1 MRIIGAGVVAVL
13 VAILLFFVRPAA
25 VLDLDNR
32 VCDVLTRWAG
42 PGKQTGRV
50 MVVEIDDKSVAR
62 HGRWPWPREL
72 TGRLVERV
80 AANNPSEIVLDM
92 MFPQE
97 ANAAGGPVDDGLAAA
112 NDRALASALAAK
124 PAVVGYS
131 LRLEGGGDISSECD
145 VPSLPLALADSGG
158 FATAPFFR
166 ASGALCNAPLISRA
180 AAASGFLNAT
190 PDSDGKVRRLPLL
203 IESAGRFYP
212 SLALAA
218 LIAYRH
224 VRTVEL
230 TADSNG
236 AARLRL
242 DGRVIPLEG
251 QSLARLR
258 FRGARRSFP
267 NVSAADVL
275 SGAVPPGALR
285 GKIALV
291 GGTALGLWSPVVAPV
306 DALYPAV
313 EVQATAIDNLLQGDV
328 LARPGGGWVWEL
340 LLGLL
345 AGLGCTVLLA
355 RVRSPWAPAGALGL
369 GVAAPVG
376 SALLLRSTGVLLSPL
391 PAAVALA
398 CASVVVIVLN
408 SRRARRTAERA
419 ERQLDSA
426 RELTREVREEGESRY
441 RRLVENISDAIVVYD
456 VEGRIEFANSRLR
469 EWFGLTEEDI
479 HTVTLERYVAPE
491 WRAEWRARH
500 NRRVRGEAVP
510 GQFEFEGLRADGT
523 RMWIEAIVTTVTE
536 NGRIAGT
543 QAALRD
549 TTARKRLEAEY
560 LQAQKMEIVGRLA
573 GGVAHDFNNLL
584 QVISGYGELA
594 MQDLPPS
601 HPSYSSLEQIRMAG
615 ERAAELTQKLLAFGR
630 KQVAQ
635 PRAFELNVVVAEAER
650 MFSRLAG
657 GGIQIEARLDPAAG
671 QVMADSGQI
680 SQVLMNLLVNA
691 RDSMPAGGSIV
702 IETGN
707 VEVTGEEAAEGARS
721 GLAAGWYVHIGVT
734 DTGTGM
740 TDEVK
745 QRLFEPFF
753 TTKEPGKGTGL
764 GLATAYAII
773 RQSGGAITVASEVG
787 RGTAFHVYL
796 PRLEAGMADAAGA
809 SAPVAVPG
817 GSETVL
823 IVEDQDAVRQL
834 ASAWLARLG
843 YRVLEASNGPEAIEL
858 ARRYP
863 GQIDLLLTDVIL
875 PLMNGQ
881 ALAEELLRTRPGI
894 KALYVSGYAGAVVDH
909 GGMPEGDWAFL
920 AKPFSREA
928 LAAKVREVLAGPA
941 RSRLGRPIP

>member
-1 MRIIGAGVVAVL
+1 MRIIGAGIIAVL
-13 VAILLFFVRPAA
+13 IAILLFFLAPAPVR
-25 VLDLDNR
+25 DLDNR
-32 VCDVLTRWAG
+32 VCDALTGWAG

-50 MVVEIDDKSVAR
+50 VVVEIDDKSLALD
-62 HGRWPWPREL
+62 GRWPWPREL
-72 TGRLVERV
+72 TGRLVKSV
-80 AANNPSEIVLDM
+80 AAGNPSEIVLDM
-92 MFPQE
+92 MFPEE
-97 ANAAGGPVDDGLAAA
+97 ANAAAVEDVAAA
-112 NDRALASALAAK
+112 NDRALASALGAK

-131 LRLEGGGDISSECD
+131 LRMEGGGDIPSECD
-145 VPSLPLALADSGG
+145 VPPLPLVMIDSGG
-158 FATAPFFR
+158 FAMAPFFR
-166 ASGALCNAPLISRA
+166 ASGALCNVPLISRA

-190 PDSDGKVRRLPLL
+190 PDGDGKVRRLPLL
-203 IESAGRFYP
+203 IESGGRFYP

-230 TADSNG
+230 TADANG
-236 AARLRL
+236 AARLRV

-258 FRGARRSFP
+258 FRGARRTFP
-267 NVSAADVL
+267 YVSAADVL
-275 SGAVPPGALR
+275 SGKVPPEALR
-285 GKIALV
+285 GKIAVV
-291 GGTALGLWSPVVAPV
+291 GGTALGLWSPVVTPV
-306 DALYPAV
+306 DTLFPAV

-328 LARPGGGWVWEL
+328 LARPGGGWAWEL

-345 AGLGCTVLLA
+345 AGVGCTVLLA

-369 GVAAPVG
+369 AVAAPVG
-376 SALLLRSTGVLLSPL
+376 STLLLRSTGVLLSPL
-391 PAAVALA
+391 PAVVALA
-398 CASVVVIVLN
+398 CAAVVVIVLN
-408 SRRARRTAERA
+408 SRREKRTAERA
-419 ERQLDSA
+419 ERQLHSA

-491 WRAEWRARH
+491 WRAEWRDRH
-500 NRRVRGEAVP
+500 ERRVRGEAVP
-510 GQFEFEGLRADGT
+510 GQFEFEGMRADGS
-523 RMWIEAIVTTVTE
+523 RMWIEAIVTTVEE
-536 NGRIAGT
+536 NGRVVGT

-549 TTARKRLEAEY
+549 ITARKRLEAQY
-560 LQAQKMEIVGRLA
+560 LQAQKMETVGRMA

-584 QVISGYGELA
+584 QVINGYADLA
-594 MQDLPPS
+594 MQDLPS
-601 HPSYSSLEQIRMAG
+601 GHPCFSSLEQIRMAG

-630 KQVAQ
+630 KQIAQ
-635 PRAFELNVVVAEAER
+635 PRALQLNLVVEEAEQ

-657 GGIQIEARLDPAAG
+657 KDVQLETRLDPAAG
-671 QVMADSGQI
+671 RVMADSGQI

-707 VEVTGEEAAEGARS
+707 VEVTGEEAAEGAHA
-721 GLAAGWYVHIGVT
+721 GLAAGWYVRMGVT

-787 RGTAFHVYL
+787 RGSAFHVYL
-796 PRLEAGMADAAGA
+796 PRLEAGTADAAGA
-809 SAPVAVPG
+809 GTPAVVPG

-823 IVEDQDAVRQL
+823 LVEDQDAIRQL
-834 ASAWLARLG
+834 AGAWLAQLG
-843 YRVLEASNGPEAIEL
+843 YRVLEASNGPEAIDL
-858 ARRYP
+858 ASRHAGP
-863 GQIDLLLTDVIL
+863 IELLLADVIL
-875 PLMNGQ
+875 PQMNGQ
-881 ALAEELLRTRPGI
+881 ALAEELQRTRPGM
-894 KALYVSGYAGAVVDH
+894 KVLYVSGYAGAVADH
-909 GGMPEGDWAFL
+909 GGMPEGSWGFL

-928 LAAKVREVLAGPA
+928 LAAKVRELLGGGERERP
-941 RSRLGRPIP
+941 GRPIP